1 MEARQFYLTLPS
13 NSSMKVFP
21 DNTLASYKVKL
32 PEHITLTG
40 SWQAGLA
47 SITYPHTWYDITANN
62 RRFYYQNSTGFTD
75 VILLPEGYYNS
86 VQDLVD
92 KMNQGLTEEGVK
104 GVSLTYDN
112 LSRKVTLTLA
122 PGMKFLIPK
131 ELSLLLGLDKK
142 AELAKTTTAPFVSDL
157 NIGRQSLFVYLNV
170 VEDQIVGD
178 VRAPLLRT
186 VPVQGKKGDTI
197 TINYE
202 SPQFQPIATKEFET
216 LEILITDDTGEK
228 IPFERGRV
236 VVTLIFQRS
245 PIL

>member
-1 MEARQFYLTLPS
+1 
-13 NSSMKVFP
+13 MKIFSG
-21 DNTLASYKVKL
+21 NTLASYKVKL
-32 PEHITLTG
+32 PEHIALTG

-47 SITYPHTWYDITANN
+47 SITYPHSWYDITADN
-62 RRFYYQNSTGFTD
+62 RKFYYGDPNDYSD
-75 VILLPEGYYNS
+75 VILLPEGYYLS
-86 VQDLVD
+86 VQDLVN
-92 KMNQGLTEEGVK
+92 KMNQGLKDEGAK
-104 GVSLTYDN
+104 GISLTYDN
-112 LSRKVTLTLA
+112 VSHKVTVTLA
-122 PGMKFLIPK
+122 KGMKILIPK
-131 ELSLLLGLDKK
+131 ELSLMLGFDKI

-170 VEDQIVGD
+170 LEDQIVGD

-202 SPQFQPIATKEFET
+202 NPQFLPIATKEFET
-216 LEILITDDTGEK
+216 LEILITDDTGKK

-236 VVTLIFQRS
+236 VVTLIFRRS